1 MSKRILNFSDE
12 VDFKLQE
19 LKQELQMPI
28 NKIIYMVIN
37 EKLEDLNILKKE
49 YIEDLKIEN
58 SNNEIEIRF
67 RIKEKEKTFLE
78 EQIKKT
84 GNKSLTNEIRY
95 RLINSIYKNKYFLP
109 IELKY
114 FQGLINHLR
123 KIGNN
128 INQISAK
135 INSNKDLNNSDIS
148 IIKNSIY
155 ELNEKIN
162 ETKYGLENILES
174 NKKRR

>member
-37 EKLEDLNILKKE
+37 EKLEDLSILKKE

-114 FQGLINHLR
+114 FQDLIYQLR
-123 KIGNN
+123 KIGSN
-128 INQISAK
+128 INQISTK
-135 INSNKDLNNSDIS
+135 LNSNKDFNNSDIS
-148 IIKNSIY
+148 IIKNSID
-155 ELNEKIN
+155 ELNKKIN

-174 NKKRR
+174 NKKSR